1 MVQAARVRA
10 QRQSLDDESWKK
22 SAALENTAARAARGA
37 ALANYGGYQRGR
49 ADARNCAA
57 PGPDDRRRLRARRTF
72 SKTPVA
78 FVVRG
83 ARDRRGTP
91 ARSRTGLAAG
101 CDAWARVCLS
111 ARVG

>member
-22 SAALENTAARAARGA
+22 SAALENAAARAARGA
-37 ALANYGGYQRGR
+37 AIANYGGHQRGR

-72 SKTPVA
+72 SKTPIA

-83 ARDRRGTP
+83 APDRRETP
-91 ARSRTGLAAG
+91 ARSRTRLAAG
-101 CDAWARVCLS
+101 RDRCAGV
-111 ARVG
+111 